1 MVVQIVQLEIFLLVV
16 SKLAVQ
22 PRNVLLDR
30 NLLRQQ
36 LQQHRMDAQTAEQAN
51 GLILDPKPRA
61 KHNHVLLAS
70 IRLKQLQH
78 QLLTDA
84 PIVE

>member
-1 MVVQIVQLEIFLLVV
+1 
-16 SKLAVQ
+16 
-22 PRNVLLDR
+22 
-30 NLLRQQ
+30 
-36 LQQHRMDAQTAEQAN
+36 MDAQTAEQAN
-51 GLILDPKPRA
+51 GQILDPKPHV
-61 KHNHVLLAS
+61 KHNHARLAS

>member
-1 MVVQIVQLEIFLLVV
+1 MVVQIVLLEIFLLVV

-22 PRNVLLDR
+22 PRNVLLDK

-51 GLILDPKPRA
+51 GLILDPKPVA
-61 KHNHVLLAS
+61 TLSLVLLAN
-70 IRLKQLQH
+70 IRRKQLQH

-84 PIVE
+84 PIVV